1 MVTYV
6 VSNERIVFTAHVE
19 GHGPVEITSRKRG
32 IFAGRL
38 PYRKLLREALAR
50 VEEFADQHES
60 ELSEHYARI
69 NATRTA
75 A

>member
-19 GHGPVEITSRKRG
+19 GHGPVEITSRRPG
-32 IFAGRL
+32 IFSGRL
-38 PYRKLLREALAR
+38 ADRKILSQALAQ
-50 VEEFADQHES
+50 VEQFADQYRR

-69 NATRTA
+69 NAARSA